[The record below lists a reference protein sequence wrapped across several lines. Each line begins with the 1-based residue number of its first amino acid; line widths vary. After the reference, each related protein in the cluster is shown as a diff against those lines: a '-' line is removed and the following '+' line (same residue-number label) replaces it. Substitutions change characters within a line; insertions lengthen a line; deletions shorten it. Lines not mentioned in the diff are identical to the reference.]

1 MCRVLLELNVLG
13 WCFIP
18 TFFPLSPSLAW
29 TILSIKAKDRQ
40 IDKNFALL
48 NFIASY
54 ASVALSSKRSWSIL
68 LFFVVVVV
76 VFSEESL
83 FCDHEKN
90 SKVKKPPNSC
100 HTLHS
105 ILSLLCQW

>member
-13 WCFIP
+13 MVFYSDL
-18 TFFPLSPSLAW
+18 FFLSPSSARS
-29 TILSIKAKDRQ
+29 ILSIKAKDRQ
-40 IDKNFALL
+40 FDKNFALL

-54 ASVALSSKRSWSIL
+54 ASVALSFKRSWIFF
-68 LFFVVVVV
+68 LFCSF
-76 VFSEESL
+76 FFFEESL
-83 FCDHEKN
+83 FCDHDKN
-90 SKVKKPPNSC
+90 AKVKKPPNSC